1 MTFDLFDSAGKT
13 GVYDC
18 LEQLVMTL
26 RRSPNDAAARDAG
39 LRALV
44 AAAAGTA
51 TVLEAGVENSFETE
65 QQNLKSRLLARR
77 VDQITIAAGAGAD
90 ELLRLA
96 RALADEVTP
105 LESSAGIKVELV
117 PNLQPPPPPPV
128 ANPSPRASDAYRT
141 PRGSIAVPD
150 GFGPPR
156 REYTSSSLAES
167 IAQISASLSDELQR
181 GAWRAALH
189 DVQALIRLVPAVPE
203 NQRRGFSISVR
214 RYLTR
219 SVFNYFI
226 DLALRAPEEQPRL
239 VEVLRWTGLDAADVA
254 LDVIRGSEAVGTR
267 EFLFV
272 MLGEMPEAATLVMP
286 MLTSPR
292 WHEARHGADLVG
304 RMAYVPAIPALRNLL
319 DHADERVGYAAVEA
333 LGRIP
338 DKAVVEPLRQ
348 ALTHRSPQMRMLAGW
363 ALGNRR
369 SPALAMPLLAA
380 LELERDGDAW
390 RELLTALS
398 QIDSPES
405 ASALVRLALDK
416 KTLFGRGGRPTQ
428 QRLEVVG
435 ALSRADTP
443 SARLALQRIVHEGDA
458 AVKEAAE
465 DALRLQ

>member
-1 MTFDLFDSAGKT
+1 MTFDLFDST
-13 GVYDC
+13 GSSSVHDS
-18 LEQLVMTL
+18 LERLVTLL
-26 RRSPNDAAARDAG
+26 RRAPNDMPGREAALA
-39 LRALV
+39 ALV
-44 AAAAGTA
+44 TATTGAA
-51 TVLEAGVENSFETE
+51 TVLEAGVENSFETD
-65 QQNLKSRLLARR
+65 QQDLKSRLLARR
-77 VDQITIAAGAGAD
+77 VDQIRIDQGAGSD

-96 RALADEVTP
+96 SALADDIAP
-105 LESSAGIKVELV
+105 LESSPAIKVELV

-128 ANPSPRASDAYRT
+128 SNRPSDAYRT
-141 PRGSIAVPD
+141 PRGSPAVPD
-150 GFGPPR
+150 GMGPPR
-156 REYTSSSLAES
+156 RESTSNNLAET
-167 IAQISASLSDELQR
+167 IARLSASLSDGLQR
-181 GAWRAALH
+181 AAWRAALH
-189 DVQALIRLVPAVPE
+189 DLQGLIRLVPALPE
-203 NQRRGFSISVR
+203 NQRRGFAISVR

-219 SVFNYFI
+219 SVFQYFI
-226 DLALRAPEEQPRL
+226 DLALRTPEEQPRL

-272 MLGEMPEAATLVMP
+272 LLGEMPEAATLVMP

-304 RMAYVPAIPALRNLL
+304 RMGYVPSVPALRALL
-319 DHADERVGYAAVEA
+319 DHADERVRLAAVEA

-369 SPALAMPLLAA
+369 SAALAMPLLAA
-380 LELERDGDAW
+380 LELERDTDAW
-390 RELLTALS
+390 RELLSALS

-458 AVKEAAE
+458 AVKAAAA